1 MVNELMVFDDIP
13 RYLLSSNAELKKRA
27 VEMLRRELERRKAR
41 RPWGSIEPY
50 IIALYHNVFVDRNAE
65 IGWDLLKYLERILPE
80 NKNALPIEVQEVADI
95 ILYAVR
101 AEIGEIDRNSALNY
115 VRNYKTTPLI
125 SELVKRIAVIELS
138 GEYDDYLGELLKKVG
153 DNMEQKLWYLES
165 PLEDPE
171 YRDVVEN
178 FFIDLDVAQFS
189 REPENMF
196 SIHTYFIHRAKEL
209 QKEYEER
216 RRIIEQIRAEIE
228 ELKQRYNENIAKLS
242 KKIETSLRIVIAVGT
257 IGAIIADVWAYNTSN
272 VIALAGSLAGS
283 SLGLFANLAMI
294 IKRLRDIIDPYIS
307 KLANI
312 IAQGIERCKK
322 EGRNVI
328 NEIRFKERELRDLE
342 ARLRKLR

>member
-13 RYLLSSNAELKKRA
+13 RYLLSSNAEFKKRA

-65 IGWDLLKYLERILPE
+65 IGWSLLKYLERILPE

-95 ILYAVR
+95 ILHAVR

-115 VRNYKTTPLI
+115 VQNYKTTSLI

-153 DNMEQKLWYLES
+153 NNMEQKLWYLES
-165 PLEDPE
+165 LLEDPG

-178 FFIDLDVAQFS
+178 FFIDLDAAQFS
-189 REPENMF
+189 REPKNMLF
-196 SIHTYFIHRAKEL
+196 IHTYFIHRAKEL

-216 RRIIEQIRAEIE
+216 RRIIEPIRAEIE
-228 ELKQRYNENIAKLS
+228 ELKQRYNEIVTELS
-242 KKIETSLRIVIAVGT
+242 KKIEKPLLIIIIALVDILSYCISYVISNMLIFVAGIIGT
-257 IGAIIADVWAYNTSN
+257 ILSAIVYAAVEQIRNKVDQHV
-272 VIALAGSLAGS
+272 
-283 SLGLFANLAMI
+283 
-294 IKRLRDIIDPYIS
+294 S
-307 KLANI
+307 KLANAF
-312 IAQGIERCKK
+312 AQGIARCKK
-322 EGRNVI
+322 GRNVLK
-328 NEIRFKERELRDLE
+328 EIRFKERELRDLE